1 MKKLLLLSIILF
13 SGIINS
19 QTVFQDNMNAYNV
32 NSQLSGQGS
41 WTNNSSNGGTGACT
55 GAICTNAQV
64 LTPGFNYLNYGSSS
78 NSVQLLTDTD
88 GCGTLFTP
96 ITTGDFYVGLMINAS
111 SSATSP
117 NDFFRVNSGNAF
129 VTSLRVFIKT
139 VTANSFT
146 IGISKGASG
155 NAVAYT
161 SSSFG
166 FNQDH
171 LLILKYSIQSG
182 ASDDIVNLYVNPVI
196 ANGVPTS
203 PDATTNSGTD
213 QSSSI
218 DRLVFRQNATA
229 TPTGRAG
236 LVSVAKSW
244 TGLIFPNLNA
254 FSFEKNQF
262 EVSSLNI
269 KSGIL
274 SIKSNKTID
283 DAIIKIYD
291 IDGRIIETKETS
303 LNNQVNDVAIKPIQE
318 SGVYIIEI
326 IGENNIKFSQKLIV
340 K

>member
-13 SGIINS
+13 SGIINA
-19 QTVFQDNMNAYNV
+19 QTVFQDNMNAYTV

-88 GCGTLFTP
+88 GCGMLFTP

-117 NDFFRVNSGNAF
+117 NDFFRVNSSNAF
-129 VTSLRVFIKT
+129 VTTFRIFIKT

-146 IGISKGASG
+146 IGISKGGSG
-155 NAVAYT
+155 NAIAYT
-161 SSSFG
+161 TSSFG

-182 ASDDIVNLYVNPVI
+182 ASDDALNLYVNPVI
-196 ANGVPTS
+196 ANGVPAS

-213 QSSSI
+213 QSSSV

-244 TGLIFPNLNA
+244 TGLIFPNMNTN
-254 FSFEKNQF
+254 SFEKNQF
-262 EVSSLNI
+262 EISNSNI

-274 SIKSNKTID
+274 SIKSNKTIEE
-283 DAIIKIYD
+283 AIIKIYD
-291 IDGRIIETKETS
+291 IDGKVIETKETS
-303 LNNQVNDVAIKPIQE
+303 LNNQINDVAIKPIQE
-318 SGVYIIEI
+318 SGIYIVEI
-326 IGENNIKFSQKLIV
+326 IGKNNIKFSQKIIV